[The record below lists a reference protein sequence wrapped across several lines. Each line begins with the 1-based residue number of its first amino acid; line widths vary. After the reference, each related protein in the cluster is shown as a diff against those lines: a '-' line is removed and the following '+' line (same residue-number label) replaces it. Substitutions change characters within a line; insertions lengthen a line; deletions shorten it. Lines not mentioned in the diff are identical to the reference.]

1 MKVVTLV
8 ELFNAVMADS
18 NRLRFDLSKIVTQTN
33 SPVLF
38 TVKMIEVKTESGI
51 AVLKM
56 DHGKVNAMDLEFC
69 RALAGSLTELESS
82 DCRAVVLTGND
93 RVFSAGVDL
102 VRLIKEDS
110 GYLNQFLPALT
121 ICFKTVFR
129 FSKPIVAAINGHAI
143 AGGCILATAC
153 DQRLIHDRARI
164 GLPELRVGVP
174 LPSVAIETMRF
185 AVSREAFQSMVTI
198 GKNYRGA
205 EAVKVGLADQVVE
218 KDALIGLAI
227 DAANELASIPPA
239 VFAISKKQMRL
250 PAERR
255 IAESEVEYEQDIEAL
270 WRTDEIQAE
279 IREYVK
285 SRL

>member
-8 ELFNAVMADS
+8 ELFNAVMGDS
-18 NRLRFDLSKIVTQTN
+18 NRLRFDLFKIVTQTS

-129 FSKPIVAAINGHAI
+129 FSKPIVAAING
-143 AGGCILATAC
+143 LS
-153 DQRLIHDRARI
+153 LIH
-164 GLPELRVGVP
+164 
-174 LPSVAIETMRF
+174 
-185 AVSREAFQSMVTI
+185 
-198 GKNYRGA
+198 
-205 EAVKVGLADQVVE
+205 
-218 KDALIGLAI
+218 
-227 DAANELASIPPA
+227 
-239 VFAISKKQMRL
+239 ISEPTR
-250 PAERR
+250 P
-255 IAESEVEYEQDIEAL
+255 Y
-270 WRTDEIQAE
+270 
-279 IREYVK
+279 
-285 SRL
+285 